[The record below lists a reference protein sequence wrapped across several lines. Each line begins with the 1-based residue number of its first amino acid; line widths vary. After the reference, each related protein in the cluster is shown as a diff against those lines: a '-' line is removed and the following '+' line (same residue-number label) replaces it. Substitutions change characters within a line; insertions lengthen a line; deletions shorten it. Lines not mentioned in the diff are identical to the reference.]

1 MARKQA
7 TGNLRI
13 WFVPTIAS
21 TSAPTVAEINAGW
34 DLTGFLRRDGLKR
47 PQDANTVDASDVS
60 SLYNKTATGTY
71 GGTPMELQFYKDDTP
86 ANDTAFA
93 QLVPRTTAGYFVI
106 RPFGGSAAVA
116 TGNKVEVWTVEIA
129 SRSMNDIAQDENQ
142 RFTVMAPVTAAPVDP
157 ATVA

>member
-7 TGNLRI
+7 VGNLRI

-21 TSAPTVAEINAGW
+21 TAAPTVAEINAGV
-34 DLTGFLRRDGLKR
+34 DLTGQLRRDGLKR

-71 GGTPMELQFYKDDTP
+71 GGTPMELQFYRDDTT
-86 ANDTAFA
+86 DTAWNT
-93 QLVPRTTAGYFVI
+93 LIPRATSGYFVI
-106 RPFGGSAAVA
+106 RPFGGSLAAIA
-116 TGNKVEVWTVEIA
+116 SGQKVEVWQVEIA

-142 RFTVMAPVTAAPVDP
+142 RFTIVAPVLATPVDP